1 MSEGSAVDLIH
12 LADEGS
18 GLLVRVLGRHMP
30 GVLFW
35 HDFLDAEIMVTSG
48 FAQGHLEVCLAPD
61 DLDCWSEVLDVL
73 VVGREV
79 SWMDDGRNP
88 EIRFEPSGQNGVV
101 VVAVEDL
108 AGSGTSV
115 RVPVRLAQ
123 GWAAEHRERLRRVQA
138 AWPQEVVET
147 SPGAYEWRR

>member
-1 MSEGSAVDLIH
+1 MAESSSVDLIL

-18 GLLVRVLGRHMP
+18 SVLVRVLGRHMP
-30 GVLFW
+30 GVLPW
-35 HDFLDAEIMVTSG
+35 HDFLDAEIVVTSG

-61 DLDCWSEVLDVL
+61 DVDCWSEVLDVL
-73 VVGREV
+73 VAGRDA

-88 EIRFEPSGQNGVV
+88 EISFEPTSQDGVV
-101 VVAVEDL
+101 VVAVEDH

-115 RVPVRLAQ
+115 RVPVRLAE
-123 GWAAEHRERLRRVQA
+123 GWAAEHRRRLERVRA

-147 SPGAYEWRR
+147 SSGTYEWRR

>member
-18 GLLVRVLGRHMP
+18 SLLVRVLGRHMP
-30 GVLFW
+30 GVLPW
-35 HDFLDAEIMVTSG
+35 HDFLDVEIVVTSG
-48 FAQGHLEVCLAPD
+48 FAQGRLEVCLAPD
-61 DLDCWSEVLDVL
+61 DLECWSQVLDAL
-73 VVGREV
+73 IAGRDA

-88 EIRFEPSGQNGVV
+88 EIRFEPSAQHGVV
-101 VVAVEDL
+101 AVAVEDL

-115 RVPVRLAQ
+115 RVPVRMAQ
-123 GWAAEHRERLRRVQA
+123 GWAAEHRERLRRVRA

-147 SPGAYEWRR
+147 SPGAYEWRC